1 MSTNQYTVNA
11 IRQQIE
17 SLQRTIKNLEELVDR
32 IDLED
37 DEETIS
43 VETVAPEPRRRPTF
57 LGVYDSEGQEIH
69 VGVTVNFLS
78 RRKFTLKTDEFYKV
92 SDNLERVTARDNKK
106 RSISRAPGNLKV
118 VGVTFLRV

>member
-11 IRQQIE
+11 IRQQID
-17 SLQRTIKNLEELVDR
+17 SLQCTIKNLQELVGR

-43 VETVAPEPRRRPTF
+43 VETVAPEPHMRPTF

-69 VGVTVNFLS
+69 VGVTVNFS
-78 RRKFTLKTDEFYKV
+78 PRGKFTSETGEVYKV
-92 SDNLERVTARDNKK
+92 SDNLERVTARDYKK
-106 RSISRAPGNLKV
+106 TQHLQSTR
-118 VGVTFLRV
+118 